1 VMWKAYCD
9 DDCDAVGNASTIGRA
24 EFSQ

>member
-1 VMWKAYCD
+1 MWKAYCD